1 MVQLNKNIWDDV
13 DALPSGDRTWFNEG
27 VHRVLIESMTQETN
41 TNGTPFIKFT
51 VIDEKDPDIK
61 GTANL
66 YTSEKALPYTL
77 RTLQGIL
84 VHNTK
89 TQIEEE
95 KARAYMHKISDTDDL
110 DMKKFYGA
118 QCWYKKEKNGQTY
131 TGKDGEEHP
140 SFDTGVFNYEPKMK
154 TPQDT
159 ILDDA
164 DVKAGE
170 PLDLEAIPFD

>member
-1 MVQLNKNIWDDV
+1 MVKLDKNIWDEV

-27 VHRVLIESMTQETN
+27 VHRVVIESITPDKN
-41 TNGTPFIKFT
+41 TNGTPFLR
-51 VIDEKDPDIK
+51 VEVLDEKDPDIK
-61 GTANL
+61 GKANM

-95 KARAYMHKISDTDDL
+95 KARAYMHKVSDTDDI
-110 DMKKFYGA
+110 DFKKFYGA
-118 QCWYKKEKNGQTY
+118 QCWFKKEKNGQTY
-131 TGKDGEEHP
+131 TGTDGEEHD
-140 SFDTGVFNYEPKMK
+140 SYDTGIFNYEPKMSK
-154 TPQDT
+154 PQDT
-159 ILDDA
+159 ILNDE

-170 PLDLEAIPFD
+170 PLDLSDVPFD